1 MASLENTVHP
11 LLTRDKFAKHV
22 NYAKVFLQPARL
34 VTRMLATP
42 QAEHYLLALITNSK
56 LRSRLRGGAKELRHR
71 YWSDKKIGE
80 LNSLDRQCVRT
91 WLCKIADKITYS
103 VRGCDGALAETEKL
117 PLGSSENAMGRSLIC
132 ISRSDHYNPL
142 HGELPPGERII
153 RQFNLAVALLH
164 ELAHAISYA
173 VTGREEEDF
182 FEDSIVA
189 EVGFEFEAQLFGACP
204 SFSSNAP
211 KAVKWFPWPSRILL
225 AGEGEVESYDLE
237 DMCSNPRKLDEGA
250 PIAKVS
256 VGFMRNLFREQFW
269 HKVVVNEGAAALLA
283 PEIRDLQCVH
293 VRRPRS
299 IQRLLAMAPDK
310 KVARLRRLRKK
321 ERMSEAQ
328 QRPLPCALQMQ
339 AAIESE
345 GQKVTPDGT

>member
-1 MASLENTVHP
+1 MASLENAVHP

-34 VTRMLATP
+34 ATRMLATP
-42 QAEHYLLALITNSK
+42 QAEHYFLALITNSK
-56 LRSRLRGGAKELRHR
+56 HRSRLRGPAKDLRHR

-80 LNSLDRQCVRT
+80 LSSLDRQCVRT
-91 WLCKIADKITYS
+91 WLCEIANKITYS
-103 VRGCDGALAETEKL
+103 VRGCEGALAETEKL
-117 PLGSSENAMGRSLIC
+117 PLGSSGSAMGRSLIC
-132 ISRSDHYNPL
+132 ISRTEHYNPL
-142 HGELPPGERII
+142 HGELPPRERII

-173 VTGREEEDF
+173 VTGTEEEDF

-189 EVGFEFEAQLFGACP
+189 EAGFEFEAQLFGACP
-204 SFSSNAP
+204 SFSSSAP
-211 KAVKWFPWPSRILL
+211 KVVKWFPWPSRILL
-225 AGEGEVESYDLE
+225 AGEGDVESYDLE
-237 DMCSNPRKLDEGA
+237 DLCSNSRKLVEGA

-256 VGFMRNLFREQFW
+256 IGFIKNLFRGQFW
-269 HKVVVNEGAAALLA
+269 QKVVAKEGPVAVLA
-283 PEIRDLQCVH
+283 PEIRDLQWVH

-310 KVARLRRLRKK
+310 KVARIRLLERRSKCLELSRG
-321 ERMSEAQ
+321 RCRA
-328 QRPLPCALQMQ
+328 Q

-345 GQKVTPDGT
+345 GKLVTQEGP